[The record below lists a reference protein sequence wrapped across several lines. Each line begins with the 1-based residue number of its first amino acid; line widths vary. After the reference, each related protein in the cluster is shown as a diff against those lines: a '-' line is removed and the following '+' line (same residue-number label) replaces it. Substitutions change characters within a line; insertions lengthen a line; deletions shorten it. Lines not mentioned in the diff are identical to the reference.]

1 MNTSRGPLR
10 LPPRCSG
17 GRGIIAILLT
27 GLLLPLTANAQ
38 QRYFNLD
45 FETATRGRLH
55 SWYTGSTGYEYS
67 PDTTVRMSGDQ
78 SFRISW
84 AGGNAY
90 NIGVASQQFPIELVR
105 GKHVRVSGW
114 IRTQGV
120 TNGYAAIW
128 WRVDGQSGYIT
139 LDNMSS
145 TGPRGTTGWAR
156 YAFER
161 DISPNGV
168 DIWFG
173 VFLSGY
179 GTAWFDGLEI
189 DIDGVPFQ
197 DGPAPYIGEPTQE
210 QLDWVRNTAIP
221 ISSADP
227 GESYDDLM
235 PLKDLIGD
243 AHIVGLGEATHG
255 TSEFFRMKHRII
267 DFLASEMGFTI
278 FAIEAN
284 MPEAYRVNDYVLNGR
299 GDPKELLK
307 GMYFWT
313 WNTEEVLDMILWMR
327 EFNLSGKGRMQF
339 TGFDMQY
346 MLVAAGIVRDF
357 VKEADPDYLPTVD
370 AAHALAIEVYNLK
383 RSGSPDFAAK
393 YDAAAEA
400 VTAVREHL
408 ESLRSFDSG
417 LRKDPVQRRPSQH
430 ITLDWAI
437 QNSRIVEQ
445 ATLLLADKTGLYR
458 DEQMAAN
465 IDWILGQA
473 PPGAKIVLWAHDY
486 HVSRTEGAMGS
497 HLAERHGRDYV
508 VLGFG
513 FHEGSYNAV
522 GPQGLTAYNASPS
535 FPGSVEYLC
544 HKTGMPQFILDLRKA
559 LPDNP
564 GAWLLGPVQF
574 RIIGAVPADGFYAT
588 STFTHDYDALI
599 YFDHSS
605 PSALLPFSSSPPLRI
620 KSR

>member
-10 LPPRCSG
+10 LPPRRSG

-78 SFRISW
+78 SLRISW
-84 AGGNAY
+84 AGRNAY
-90 NIGVASQQFPIELVR
+90 N
-105 GKHVRVSGW
+105 
-114 IRTQGV
+114 
-120 TNGYAAIW
+120 
-128 WRVDGQSGYIT
+128 
-139 LDNMSS
+139 
-145 TGPRGTTGWAR
+145 
-156 YAFER
+156 
-161 DISPNGV
+161 
-168 DIWFG
+168 
-173 VFLSGY
+173 
-179 GTAWFDGLEI
+179 
-189 DIDGVPFQ
+189 
-197 DGPAPYIGEPTQE
+197 
-210 QLDWVRNTAIP
+210 
-221 ISSADP
+221 
-227 GESYDDLM
+227 
-235 PLKDLIGD
+235 
-243 AHIVGLGEATHG
+243 
-255 TSEFFRMKHRII
+255 
-267 DFLASEMGFTI
+267 
-278 FAIEAN
+278 
-284 MPEAYRVNDYVLNGR
+284 
-299 GDPKELLK
+299 
-307 GMYFWT
+307 
-313 WNTEEVLDMILWMR
+313 MILWMR
-327 EFNLSGKGRMQF
+327 EFNLSGKGRMRF

-497 HLAERHGRDYV
+497 FGDRRHN
-508 VLGFG
+508 L
-513 FHEGSYNAV
+513 EI
-522 GPQGLTAYNASPS
+522 PQKPISS
-535 FPGSVEYLC
+535 
-544 HKTGMPQFILDLRKA
+544 
-559 LPDNP
+559 NP
-564 GAWLLGPVQF
+564 E
-574 RIIGAVPADGFYAT
+574 
-588 STFTHDYDALI
+588 
-599 YFDHSS
+599 
-605 PSALLPFSSSPPLRI
+605 
-620 KSR
+620 